1 MGRATLRLLPNMK
14 FTELPRP
21 LKTLILFSIDGVLAI
36 CAYWIATIA
45 RFGRVPSLSLEHVI
59 TGTAL
64 AAILMPTIALALGF
78 YRSVTRFQTP
88 GLASHAG
95 IVSGLCGAIL
105 ATIAL
110 HGGVRPLQ
118 ATGFGLVFALVFFAL
133 LLFSRATARWML
145 RRPSVGG
152 ERVAIYGAGE
162 AGRQLAALLN
172 HGNIQRPVLFI
183 DDDPKLRGRSIEGLP
198 VISPSGGRFAERL
211 RAHNVREVLIAIP
224 SLKPG
229 RRRQLLE
236 FLSNFSFRVR
246 SVPRLAEL
254 VAKGEK
260 GVVDLVEVSVEDLL
274 GRDPVSPLPGL
285 LDACIRDKTVLV
297 TGGGGSIGSELC
309 RQALGLRPA
318 KLIVID
324 HSELALYT
332 IEQELRAEAVRAGA
346 MTTFEFILGSVTDR
360 DRIKTLFAAHSIDT
374 VYHAAAYKHVPIVEL
389 NPVEGFRNNVFGT
402 LYVARAALEAG
413 VAHFVLIST
422 DKAVRP
428 TNVMGASKR
437 IAELVVEALARR
449 RPRTKFSTVRFGN
462 VLASS
467 GSVVPLFT
475 KQIGEGGPITL
486 THPDVTRY
494 FMTIREAVELVIQA
508 GAMATGSEL
517 FVLDM
522 GTPVKIEDLAEKMVR
537 LSGRSIRDAKNPHGD
552 IAIEVTGLRPGEK
565 LHEELL
571 IDGDTVGTMHPR
583 ILEMKESTADIAA
596 LEAELLRVEGNPH
609 DEATHALVRALL
621 ARWVAGYPREEE
633 KQERSGLRVIPSA
646 VRQ

>member
-1 MGRATLRLLPNMK
+1 MK

-21 LKTLILFSIDGVLAI
+21 VKTLILFSMDSVLAV

-45 RFGRVPSLSLEHVI
+45 RFGRVPSLPLEHVL

-64 AAILMPTIALALGF
+64 AAILMPTVALALGF

-118 ATGFGLVFALVFFAL
+118 ASGFGLVFALVFFAL

-145 RRPSVGG
+145 KRPSLSG

-172 HGNIQRPVLFI
+172 HGNSQRPVVFI
-183 DDDPKLRGRSIEGLP
+183 DDDPKLHGRSIAGLP

-254 VAKGEK
+254 VTKGEK
-260 GVVDLVEVSVEDLL
+260 GIIDLVEVSVEDLL
-274 GRDPVSPLPGL
+274 GRDPVAPLPGL
-285 LDACIRDKTVLV
+285 LDACIRGKTVLV

-309 RQALGLRPA
+309 RQALGLQPA
-318 KLIVID
+318 KLVVIE
-324 HSELALYT
+324 HSELALYN
-332 IEQELRAEAVRAGA
+332 IEQELRAAETKASPAVAL
-346 MTTFEFILGSVTDR
+346 EFVLGSVADR
-360 DRIKTLFAAHSIDT
+360 AQVERLFSEHSVDT
-374 VYHAAAYKHVPIVEL
+374 VYHAAAYKHVPIVER

-402 LYVARAALEAG
+402 LHVAQAALKAG
-413 VAHFVLIST
+413 ASHFVLIST

-437 IAELVVEALARR
+437 IAELVVALMAQRKS
-449 RPRTKFSTVRFGN
+449 RTKFSMVRFGN

-475 KQIGEGGPITL
+475 RQIAEGGPITL

-508 GAMATGSEL
+508 GAMASGGEL

-522 GTPVKIEDLAEKMVR
+522 GTPVRINDLAEKMVR
-537 LSGRSIRDAKNPHGD
+537 LSGRSIRDATNPDGD
-552 IAIEVTGLRPGEK
+552 IAIDVTGLRPGEK
-565 LHEELL
+565 MHEELL
-571 IDGDTVGTMHPR
+571 IDGDATGTLHPR
-583 ILEMKESTADIAA
+583 IWQVMEAGLSVEYLERDLESLSLGGHHDSVDAGIGAIFSRWVEGYPAQNEVVTRAA
-596 LEAELLRVEGNPH
+596 LRIVP
-609 DEATHALVRALL
+609 
-621 ARWVAGYPREEE
+621 AGT
-633 KQERSGLRVIPSA
+633 
-646 VRQ
+646 RQS

>member
-1 MGRATLRLLPNMK
+1 MK

-21 LKTLILFSIDGVLAI
+21 LKTLILFSIDGVLAV

-64 AAILMPTIALALGF
+64 AAILMPTVALALGF

-95 IVSGLCGAIL
+95 MVSGLCGAIL

-118 ATGFGLVFALVFFAL
+118 AGGFGLVFALVFFTL
-133 LLFSRATARWML
+133 LLFSRGVARWML
-145 RRPSVGG
+145 RRPSARSK
-152 ERVAIYGAGE
+152 RVAIYGAGD
-162 AGRQLAALLN
+162 AGRQLAALLIRGD
-172 HGNIQRPVLFI
+172 HQRPVLFI
-183 DDDPKLRGRSIEGLP
+183 DDDPKLAGRVIEGIP
-198 VISPSGGRFAERL
+198 VINPKGGRFADQL
-211 RAHNVREVLIAIP
+211 RAKGVREVLIAIP
-224 SLKPG
+224 TLRPG

-236 FLSNFSFRVR
+236 FLSELALRVR

-254 VAKGEK
+254 VEKGEK

-285 LDACIRDKTVLV
+285 LDACIRDRTVLV

-309 RQALGLRPA
+309 RQALAQRPA
-318 KLIVID
+318 KLIVLE

-332 IEQELRAEAVRAGA
+332 IEQELRAETAKAGFA
-346 MTTFEFILGSVTDR
+346 TALEFVLGSVTDR
-360 DRIKTLFAAHSIDT
+360 ARVTRLFAEHRINT
-374 VYHAAAYKHVPIVEL
+374 VYHAAAYKHVPIVEM
-389 NPVEGFRNNVFGT
+389 NAVEGFRNNVFGT
-402 LYVARAALEAG
+402 LYVARAAQEAG

-437 IAELVVEALARR
+437 IAELVIEALARR
-449 RPRTKFSTVRFGN
+449 QERTSFSMVRFGN

-475 KQIGEGGPITL
+475 RQIASGGPITL
-486 THPDVTRY
+486 THPEVTRY

-508 GAMATGSEL
+508 GAMARGGEL

-522 GTPVKIEDLAEKMVR
+522 GTPVSIRDLAAKMVR
-537 LSGRSIRDAKNPHGD
+537 LSGRSVREEGNPHGD
-552 IAIEVTGLRPGEK
+552 ISIEVTVLRAGEK

-571 IDGDTVGTMHPR
+571 IDGGATGTLHPR
-583 ILEMKESTADIAA
+583 ILEVKESIGDLQQ
-596 LEAELLRVEGNPH
+596 LEP
-609 DEATHALVRALL
+609 DL
-621 ARWVAGYPREEE
+621 ARLEHRTPDESAREEVLLLVAKWVAGYPRPDPRP
-633 KQERSGLRVIPSA
+633 ERAGLRA
-646 VRQ
+646 VT

>member
-1 MGRATLRLLPNMK
+1 MK

-21 LKTLILFSIDGVLAI
+21 LKTLILFSIDGVLAV

-64 AAILMPTIALALGF
+64 AAILMPTVALALGF

-95 IVSGLCGAIL
+95 MVSGLCGAIL

-118 ATGFGLVFALVFFAL
+118 AAGFGLVFALVFFAL

-152 ERVAIYGAGE
+152 VRVAIYGAGE

-172 HGNIQRPVLFI
+172 HGNSQRPVLFI

-198 VISPSGGRFAERL
+198 VISPHSERFAARL

-236 FLSNFSFRVR
+236 FLSDFSFRVR
-246 SVPRLAEL
+246 SVPRLEEL
-254 VAKGEK
+254 VATREK

-309 RQALGLRPA
+309 RQALAQHPA
-318 KLIVID
+318 KLIVLE

-332 IEQELRAEAVRAGA
+332 IEQELHADKAKASVA
-346 MTTFEFILGSVTDR
+346 TVLEFVLGSVTDR
-360 DRIKTLFAAHSIDT
+360 GRVERLFAEHKINT

-402 LYVARAALEAG
+402 LYVARAAQEAG
-413 VAHFVLIST
+413 VSHFVLIST

-437 IAELVVEALARR
+437 IAELVVEAFARR
-449 RPRTKFSTVRFGN
+449 RPRTKFSMVRFGN

-467 GSVVPLFT
+467 GSVVPRFT
-475 KQIGEGGPITL
+475 KQISEGGPITL

-522 GTPVKIEDLAEKMVR
+522 GTPVKIKDLAEKMVR
-537 LSGRSIRDAKNPHGD
+537 LSGRSIRDAKNPDGD
-552 IAIEVTGLRPGEK
+552 IAIEITGLRPGEK
-565 LHEELL
+565 MHEELL
-571 IDGDTVGTMHPR
+571 IDGDAVGTLHPR
-583 ILEMKESTADIAA
+583 ILEMKESTADLAS
-596 LEAELLRVEGNPH
+596 LEAELSRMESSVH
-609 DEATHALVRALL
+609 DEGIHTVITSCLSK
-621 ARWVAGYPREEE
+621 WVAGYRADV
-633 KQERSGLRVIPSA
+633 ERQDRGGLRVIASA
-646 VRQ
+646 AQ

>member
-1 MGRATLRLLPNMK
+1 MK

-21 LKTLILFSIDGVLAI
+21 VKTLILFSIDGGLAI

-64 AAILMPTIALALGF
+64 AAILMPTVALALGF

-95 IVSGLCGAIL
+95 MVSGLCGAIL

-133 LLFSRATARWML
+133 LLFSRATARWVL

-172 HGNIQRPVLFI
+172 HGNSKRPVLFI

-198 VISPSGGRFAERL
+198 VISSNGGRFAERL
-211 RAHNVREVLIAIP
+211 RAHNVSEVLIAIP

-229 RRRQLLE
+229 RLRQLLE

-246 SVPRLAEL
+246 SVPRLAEF
-254 VAKGEK
+254 VAKCEK
-260 GVVDLVEVSVEDLL
+260 GVVDLVEVSIEDVL
-274 GRDPVSPLPGL
+274 GRDPVEPLPGL
-285 LDACIRDKTVLV
+285 LDACIRNKTVLV

-309 RQALGLRPA
+309 RQALAQQPA
-318 KLIVID
+318 KLLVID
-324 HSELALYT
+324 HSELALYS
-332 IEQELRAEAVRAGA
+332 IEQELRAEAKKSGA
-346 MTTFEFILGSVTDR
+346 ATALEFILGSVTDR
-360 DRIKTLFAAHSIDT
+360 ERIRALCAAHSIDT

-402 LYVARAALEAG
+402 LHVARAAVEAG

-437 IAELVVEALARR
+437 VAELLVEALAGHSR
-449 RPRTKFSTVRFGN
+449 RTKFSVVRFGN

-475 KQIGEGGPITL
+475 KQIAAGGPITL

-508 GAMATGSEL
+508 GAMARGGEL

-522 GTPVKIEDLAEKMVR
+522 GTPVRILELAEKMVR
-537 LSGRSIRDAKNPHGD
+537 LSGRSIRDEQNPNGD
-552 IAIEVTGLRPGEK
+552 ISIEVTGLRPGEK
-565 LHEELL
+565 MHEELL
-571 IDGDTVGTMHPR
+571 IDGDITGTLHPR
-583 ILEMKESTADIAA
+583 IWEMRESVGDLGTLES
-596 LEAELLRVEGNPH
+596 ELARIDNRAH
-609 DEATHALVRALL
+609 DEATNAAMCALL
-621 ARWVAGYPREEE
+621 AKWVAGYPDQGLHRE
-633 KQERSGLRVIPSA
+633 RPPLRA
-646 VRQ
+646 VLSSVRPA